1 VANVAEDRLGYGF
14 AEARIE
20 RVKAKMK
27 QPAVRERLKT
37 LVSGLT
43 RYDLQNRVKVR
54 TLVQAAS
61 RILNEPLT
69 PAEEDLLV
77 EYVLAQRIDPRNK
90 LHLIR
95 LWAMFR

>member
-1 VANVAEDRLGYGF
+1 MANVAEDWLRHGIRP
-14 AEARIE
+14 ARIE

-27 QPAVRERLKT
+27 HPAVRERLKT

-43 RYDLQNRVKVR
+43 KHDLQDRAKVQS
-54 TLVQAAS
+54 LVRSAS

-77 EYVLAQRIDPRNK
+77 GYVLAQRIDPRNK